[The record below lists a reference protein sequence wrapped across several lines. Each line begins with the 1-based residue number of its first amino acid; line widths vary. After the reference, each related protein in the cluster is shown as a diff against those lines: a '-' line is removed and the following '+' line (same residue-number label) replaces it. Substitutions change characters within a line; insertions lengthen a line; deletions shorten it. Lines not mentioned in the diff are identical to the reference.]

1 MKLLVQRVSK
11 ASVEVENQTIASIN
25 EGVLVFVGF
34 DKKDNS
40 EKIGALANKLLEYK
54 IFNDY
59 QNKIALS
66 LNETNNDILIVPQV
80 TLSVGTKKGT
90 KPSFSEAA
98 EPKKGNQL
106 FEDFKKLLSTKF
118 KPIQSGKFGAEM
130 SVSLIN
136 EGPIT
141 FWFEL

>member
-1 MKLLVQRVSK
+1 MSK
-11 ASVEVENQTIASIN
+11 ASVEVENQIIASIN

-66 LNETNNDILIVPQV
+66 LNETNNDILLVPQV
-80 TLSVGTKKGT
+80 TLAVGTRKGT

-98 EPKKGNQL
+98 EPKKEISFSRILKNYYQQSINQ
-106 FEDFKKLLSTKF
+106 FN
-118 KPIQSGKFGAEM
+118 Q
-130 SVSLIN
+130 VSLVQKCQ
-136 EGPIT
+136 
-141 FWFEL
+141 LV

>member
-1 MKLLVQRVSK
+1 MSK
-11 ASVEVENQTIASIN
+11 ASVEVENEIIASID

-66 LNETNNDILIVPQV
+66 LNETNNDILLVPQV
-80 TLSVGTKKGT
+80 TLAVGTRKGT

-98 EPKKGNQL
+98 EPKKEISFSRILKNYYQQSINQ
-106 FEDFKKLLSTKF
+106 FN
-118 KPIQSGKFGAEM
+118 Q
-130 SVSLIN
+130 VSLVQKCQ
-136 EGPIT
+136 
-141 FWFEL
+141 LV